1 LSRKNLFEING
12 LQRKID
18 ISGPD
23 YQMITLPAAPVDY
36 PRLYPLPT
44 RMELDV

>member
-1 LSRKNLFEING
+1 VFEING

-18 ISGPD
+18 ISGHD
-23 YQMITLPAAPVDY
+23 YQMITLTAGSVDY
-36 PRLYPLPT
+36 RRPDRPPT